1 MYLSKAMLFVSLAAS
16 AIALPSHKRADLLQ
30 VQDYVQFQISDGL
43 AGNSLK
49 EVAAKFPVEEFRA
62 NLAGVSA
69 NDLAILKAARETAEA
84 AETDA
89 GGFNDAI
96 DQVGE
101 DSDDG
106 IALQTGKIKNKVLK
120 LELQVLAL
128 QIELAQ
134 GDGNQAKIDEEQA
147 KLDKNVATDRENEGD
162 QSQSINF
169 SGSSQP

>member
-1 MYLSKAMLFVSLAAS
+1 MYLSRAILFVSLVASTIAA
-16 AIALPSHKRADLLQ
+16 PSRKRADLLQ
-30 VQDYVQFQISDGL
+30 VQAYAQFQISDGL
-43 AGNSLK
+43 AGNALE
-49 EVAAKFPVEEFRA
+49 EVAKKFPVEEFRA

-128 QIELAQ
+128 QIQLAQ
-134 GDGNQAKIDEEQA
+134 GDGDQANIDEEQA
-147 KLDKNVATDRENEGD
+147 KLDKNVATDREGTGD

-169 SGSSQP
+169 SGNSQP